1 VNCLH
6 FDGPTSD
13 ATSPNRA
20 LFTGIAR
27 EGGDH
32 LETTRVRGRTP
43 SLRRSICLLHRNR
56 IIGDVPNSRYA
67 SMA

>member
-1 VNCLH
+1 
-6 FDGPTSD
+6 
-13 ATSPNRA
+13 

-32 LETTRVRGRTP
+32 LETTRVCGRAL
-43 SLRRSICLLHRNR
+43 SLRRSIRLLHRNR
-56 IIGDVPNSRYA
+56 IIGDLPNSRYV